1 MLRRRLSTLL
11 ATSIR
16 HSSIYSRP
24 SFISATIS
32 SPLPFQSIQSPNLTF
47 NSNFNGD
54 LLFNGIRAFSLLSLN
69 DLRDNKGAR
78 QKKRRKGRGIGSGKG
93 KTAGRGHK
101 GQKARGT
108 MKFGFEGGQTPL
120 RRRLPKRGFK
130 NPFSLTFQGQFQY
143 CKPLI
148 NNRNWAS
155 KYLGEI
161 LPVNP
166 IADLSTS
173 HLKLCGRDLIVDW
186 GAVEFFVLSPYIE
199 LTAQQIL
206 LFALWQPVG
215 LGKIAKLINAGKI
228 DSSELITMKTLKDTA
243 AIGKQ
248 IKDGVRLMGRGA
260 EQIKWPI
267 HLEVSRVTV
276 RAKAAVEAAG
286 GSVRRVYYNKL
297 GFRALLK
304 PEWFE
309 KKGRLLPRAARPP
322 PKQRDKVDSI
332 GRLPAP
338 TKPIPF
344 LPEEKDVTATPLVL

>member
-1 MLRRRLSTLL
+1 MLRRRLASLIP
-11 ATSIR
+11 TSIR
-16 HSSIYSRP
+16 TSQNHYLKPTSHLAPLQFVSLH
-24 SFISATIS
+24 FQQCQDHISIS
-32 SPLPFQSIQSPNLTF
+32 SCHP
-47 NSNFNGD
+47 G
-54 LLFNGIRAFSLLSLN
+54 GGVRAYSSLLALN
-69 DLRDNKGAR
+69 DLRDNPGAR
-78 QKKRRKGRGIGSGKG
+78 KQKTRKGRGIGSGKG

-130 NPFSLTFQGQFQY
+130 NPFTLTF
-143 CKPLI
+143 
-148 NNRNWAS
+148 
-155 KYLGEI
+155 
-161 LPVNP
+161 
-166 IADLSTS
+166 
-173 HLKLCGRDLIVDW
+173 
-186 GAVEFFVLSPYIE
+186 
-199 LTAQQIL
+199 
-206 LFALWQPVG
+206 QPVG

-228 DSSELITMKTLKDTA
+228 DSSELITMKTLKDSG

-248 IKDGVRLMGRGA
+248 IEDGVRVMGRGA
-260 EQIKWPI
+260 EHIKWPI

-297 GFRALLK
+297 GLRALLK

-322 PKQRDKVDSI
+322 PKQKDKVDSI

-344 LPEEKDVTATPLVL
+344 TNDEEKEASTNAT

>member
-1 MLRRRLSTLL
+1 MLRRRLSSLL

-16 HSSIYSRP
+16 NASIYSKP
-24 SFISATIS
+24 SFITHPLS
-32 SPLPFQSIQSPNLTF
+32 SLPLPQFQSVHPNPKP
-47 NSNFNGD
+47 NSNPNG
-54 LLFNGIRAFSLLSLN
+54 FNGIRAYSLLSLN
-69 DLRDNKGAR
+69 DLRDNPGAR
-78 QKKRRKGRGIGSGKG
+78 KKKTRKGRGIGSGKG

-120 RRRLPKRGFK
+120 RRRMPKRGFK
-130 NPFSLTFQGQFQY
+130 NPFSLTFQ
-143 CKPLI
+143 
-148 NNRNWAS
+148 
-155 KYLGEI
+155 
-161 LPVNP
+161 
-166 IADLSTS
+166 
-173 HLKLCGRDLIVDW
+173 
-186 GAVEFFVLSPYIE
+186 
-199 LTAQQIL
+199 
-206 LFALWQPVG
+206 PVG
-215 LGKIAKLINAGKI
+215 LGKIAKLINVGKI
-228 DSSELITMKTLKDTA
+228 DSSELITMKTLKDTG

-260 EQIKWPI
+260 EHIKWPI

-344 LPEEKDVTATPLVL
+344 SPEGKEESSIPTA